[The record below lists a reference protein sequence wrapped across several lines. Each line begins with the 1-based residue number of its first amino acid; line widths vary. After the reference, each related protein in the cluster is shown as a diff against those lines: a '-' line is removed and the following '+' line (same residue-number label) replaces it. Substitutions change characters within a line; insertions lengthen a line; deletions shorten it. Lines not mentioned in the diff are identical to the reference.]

1 MTAIYPTRLLGSILL
16 LTTLCFQTLLIGN
29 KGEVGVVDIS
39 QDNANQWH
47 SITTNHT
54 YNNPVVILGPPTDT
68 DKEPVTVRV
77 RNVGSKGFQFQLDR
91 WAYLPAA
98 HGNEKISYLVIEA
111 GSHTLV
117 NGAQIE
123 AGIRKDVRSGEFRTQ
138 SLATN
143 FDNSPAVF
151 AQIITYYDSRPATV
165 QVGSVANSN
174 FSMRLLVE
182 ENKKGSGHSGE
193 EIAWVAIEPSS
204 MPGYAQY
211 VTGISEQEIGSD
223 PAQITF
229 GQGGFSPDSPF
240 FSQQRKYNDD
250 DPAAMRLKA
259 LNSSSAIVYQQEE
272 KSRDSETFHVSSL
285 LSFAVFNR
293 TGDIPFN
300 PNPPQARDD
309 VVTISSRGTIN
320 LDVLKNDVDTE
331 GDIDATAL
339 KIVSTPSLGSAIVDL
354 VNGRITY
361 THDVPPARTDQFSY
375 SVRDSRGEVSN
386 SATVTINFD
395 SASRLP
401 NTTLA
406 LPEAMSL
413 GAYKLND
420 AIPGLIFSQP
430 VNMAVPPGETNR
442 LFVLEK
448 RGIIKVINNLQNATP
463 SSQVFL
469 DLSAK
474 VSDLAERGLVGLA
487 FHPNFASNRTFFV
500 FYADN
505 AEPSPNPFPGKP
517 TRHVV
522 LSRFKVSSG
531 DPNRADKSSETIL
544 IRQVDRD
551 PGHQAGDLEFGPDGY
566 LYCSLGDE
574 GSQTDAYNNTQTIT
588 KNFFSGII
596 RIDVDKLPNNPEPN
610 PHPSTRTN
618 GQGLAYY
625 SIPADNPWVGKS
637 GYEGVPFKTEASV
650 RTEFYATGLRNPWQI
665 SFDPLNGDLYAAD
678 VGTSTREEVN
688 RIVKGGNYQWPYKEG
703 IVDGPKSNLTPPG
716 FSGIPP
722 LHDYSRSGS
731 SAAIIG
737 GIVYRGDR
745 LPELYG
751 RYIFADFQLN
761 KIWSLHQDEGG
772 TVTVNLLTYKSGI
785 TAFHPD
791 PKNGDVLLTD
801 FEGKIWRLVE
811 DTATTPDIPANLT
824 QTGAFANLANL
835 TPNPGV
841 YPYEQNVRFWSD
853 HAKKQRWF
861 SIPNRDA
868 SITWNRDKPWA
879 FPDGM
884 VWIKHFELEM
894 QRGNPSTKR
903 RVETRFLVKTA
914 DGSYGL
920 SYQWNE
926 DETEAYLA
934 PIEGAEIQFNID
946 DGGIQKTQTWK
957 IPGRAECLQCH
968 TPIAGHALAFN
979 TRQLN
984 KTGNLLGELG
994 NQLTALKNAGYVH
1007 NEVDALHTLPAFA
1020 AADDISQSL
1029 DARARAYLA
1038 VNCVSCHQTNGTGLG
1053 TWDSRP
1059 ELPLGETGLLNG
1071 VASNDGGSPENKLV
1085 VPGVTETSILLSRL
1099 KGDSGFERMPPL
1111 ATTEL
1116 DEEAI
1121 QLISEWITSLS
1132 DYKGY
1137 ENWRLEQFGSDT
1149 TDEGDKAFDADFDS
1163 FSNYQ
1168 EYLIDT
1174 NPLKSEEK
1182 WDFEYKIGEDSAWFE
1197 YDQLPN
1203 RSFQIEI
1210 SKDLKNWSAWDAPNN
1225 TPDYPKN
1232 DLKTVRIEGS
1242 MDRETD
1248 SNIFFRWRIR
1258 EP

>member
-1 MTAIYPTRLLGSILL
+1 MTLIRPSRLLGGIIL
-16 LTTLCFQTLLIGN
+16 LTTICFQSLVVGN
-29 KGEVGVVDIS
+29 KGEVGVLDVS

-47 SITTNHT
+47 SITTN
-54 YNNPVVILGPPTDT
+54 YSYDNPVVILGPPTDA
-68 DKEPVTVRV
+68 DEKPVTVRV

-91 WAYLPAA
+91 WEYLPGS
-98 HGNEKISYLVIEA
+98 HGKEKISYLVIEA

-117 NGAQIE
+117 NGARIE
-123 AGIRKDVRSGEFRTQ
+123 AGIRRDVRSGDFRIQ
-138 SLATN
+138 PLATR

-151 AQIITYYDSRPATV
+151 AQLMTYYDSRPATV
-165 QVGSVANSN
+165 QVDTVANDK

-182 ENKKGSGHSGE
+182 EDKKGSGHSGE
-193 EIAWVAIEPSS
+193 EVAWVAIEPSN
-204 MPGYAQY
+204 MLGYAQY
-211 VTGISEQEIGSD
+211 VSGISEQEIGSD
-223 PAQITF
+223 PAQINF
-229 GQGGFSPDSPF
+229 DQGGFSPDSPF

-250 DPAAMRLKA
+250 DPAAMRIKA
-259 LNSSSAIVYQQEE
+259 LNPSSAIVYQQEE
-272 KSRDSETFHVSSL
+272 KSKDSETFHVSSF

-293 TGDIPFN
+293 AGNIPFN

-309 VVTISSRGTIN
+309 VVTISTRGTIN
-320 LDVLKNDVDTE
+320 LDVLENDVDTE
-331 GDIDATAL
+331 GDIDLATL
-339 KIVSTPSLGSAIVDL
+339 KIDSLPTRGSVTVDS

-361 THDVPPARTDQFSY
+361 THIVPPADTDQFTY
-375 SVRDSRGEVSN
+375 SVKDSRGKVSN

-395 SASRLP
+395 SARRLP

-406 LPEAMSL
+406 LPQTRSL
-413 GAYKLND
+413 GAYKLVD
-420 AIPGLIFSQP
+420 AVPGLTFSQP

-448 RGIIKVINNLQNATP
+448 RGIIKVITNLQSPTP

-487 FHPNFASNRTFFV
+487 FHPNYANNNTFFV

-505 AEPSPNPFPGKP
+505 VEPSPNPYPGKP
-517 TRHVV
+517 TRHVN
-522 LSRFKVSSG
+522 LSKFKVSPS
-531 DPNRADKSSETIL
+531 DPNRADESSETIL

-596 RIDVDKLPNNPEPN
+596 RIDVDKLPGNPEPS
-610 PHPSTRTN
+610 PHPSIRTD
-618 GQGLAYY
+618 GEGLAYY
-625 SIPADNPWVGKS
+625 SIPVDNPWVGES
-637 GYEGVPFKTEASV
+637 NYEGVSFKPGTAV

-703 IVDGPKSNLTPPG
+703 IVAGPKSNQTPSG

-722 LHDYSRSGS
+722 LHDYSRIGS
-731 SAAIIG
+731 PAAIIG
-737 GIVYRGDR
+737 GIVYRGDKV
-745 LPELYG
+745 PSLYG
-751 RYIFADFQLN
+751 RYIFADYQLN
-761 KIWSLHQDEGG
+761 KMWSLHEDEGG
-772 TVTVNLLTYKSGI
+772 TVTVNLLTYKNGI
-785 TAFHPD
+785 TAFHAD
-791 PKNGDVLLTD
+791 PENGDILLTD
-801 FEGKIWRLVE
+801 FEGKIWRLVV
-811 DTATTPDIPANLT
+811 DTASAPNMPANLT
-824 QTGAFANLANL
+824 QTGAFANLTNL
-835 TPNPGV
+835 TPNPGI

-861 SIPNRDA
+861 SIPNHEGSMA
-868 SITWNRDKPWA
+868 WNRDKPWI

-894 QRGNPSTKR
+894 QRGNPESKR

-934 PIEGAEIQFNID
+934 PSDGTEIQFDID
-946 DGGIQKTQTWK
+946 DGGIQKIQTWK

-994 NQLTALKNAGYVH
+994 NQLTVLQNAGYFH
-1007 NEVDALHTLPAFA
+1007 NEVDALHTLPVFA
-1020 AADDISQSL
+1020 AANDTSQSL

-1038 VNCVSCHQTNGTGLG
+1038 VNCASCHQTNGTGLG
-1053 TWDSRP
+1053 TWDARP
-1059 ELPLGETGLLNG
+1059 EFPLGETGLLNG
-1071 VASNDGGSPENKLV
+1071 VASNDGGNPENRLI
-1085 VPGVTETSILLSRL
+1085 VPGSIENSILLSRL
-1099 KGDSGFERMPPL
+1099 KNDSGFERMPPL
-1111 ATTEL
+1111 ATTEI

-1121 QLISEWITSLS
+1121 QLISEWITSLAS
-1132 DYKGY
+1132 YEGY
-1137 ENWRLEQFGSDT
+1137 QHWRLERFGSDT
-1149 TDEGDKAFDADFDS
+1149 SDEGDKNFDADFDS
-1163 FSNYQ
+1163 LSNYQ
-1168 EYLIDT
+1168 EYLINS
-1174 NPLKSEEK
+1174 NPLNSELNWK
-1182 WDFEYKIGEDSAWFE
+1182 FEYQIKEDSAWFE

-1210 SKDLKNWSAWDAPNN
+1210 SKDLKTWSAWNAPDNVLE
-1225 TPDYPKN
+1225 YPQD

-1242 MDRETD
+1242 VNREAD
-1248 SNIFFRWRIR
+1248 SKLFFRWKIR